1 MDERGVKTVDC
12 VVNEL
17 SDERESVV
25 LDLRRL
31 AAQLDEIDRQI
42 ADRAW
47 RRERRSASLTAEHA
61 RLTARLRRS
70 ADRLRQLD
78 ERLHTF

>member
-1 MDERGVKTVDC
+1 MVDC
-12 VVNEL
+12 VVAEL
-17 SDERESVV
+17 SEERESVV

-47 RRERRSASLTAEHA
+47 RGERRSASLTAEHA
-61 RLTARLRRS
+61 RLTARLRRL
-70 ADRLRQLD
+70 AVRLRQLD

>member
-1 MDERGVKTVDC
+1 MSDC
-12 VVNEL
+12 VVAEL
-17 SDERESVV
+17 SEERESLV

-42 ADRAW
+42 ADLAW
-47 RRERRSASLTAEHA
+47 RRERRSESLMAEHA
-61 RLTARLRRS
+61 RLTGRLRRL
-70 ADRLRQLD
+70 ADRLRLLD

>member
-1 MDERGVKTVDC
+1 MSDC
-12 VVNEL
+12 VVAEL
-17 SDERESVV
+17 SEERESLV

-61 RLTARLRRS
+61 RLTGRLRRL